1 MFQYLDSQLTAKL
14 LAVQFSVFCTVN
26 QINLSQFKIP
36 RFLFKKSSEYHA
48 ISRDSTL
55 HKNQVRLT
63 VSYTTV
69 PNQVFSCFYR
79 SNKFLRAQMDFIYIH
94 ISQSTII
101 QIFKLQFTQT
111 HRQQLKQST
120 DDPFD
125 QKSQQTVK
133 NEIFCQSPYFVK
145 GFII

>member
-1 MFQYLDSQLTAKL
+1 MQ
-14 LAVQFSVFCTVN
+14 
-26 QINLSQFKIP
+26 
-36 RFLFKKSSEYHA
+36 
-48 ISRDSTL
+48 
-55 HKNQVRLT
+55 
-63 VSYTTV
+63 TV
-69 PNQVFSCFYR
+69 PNQGFSCFYR

-94 ISQSTII
+94 ISQSTIR

-145 GFII
+145 GFIILSLDDHNSSRKDQKSTKP